1 MVGGFGG
8 QGEDGGKEE
17 EDGAVLEEGAKDL
30 RPSTLVSRK
39 TLAAAEERC

>member
-17 EDGAVLEEGAKDL
+17 EDGAVLEERAKGGRDRLDGGGAVD
-30 RPSTLVSRK
+30 
-39 TLAAAEERC
+39 E